1 MLRLR
6 LPRIASKKPATR
18 PFVTGNASGS
28 GTELQALM
36 AKHGHLFFPHLIPRD
51 IVLETRAEAL
61 SLCREAGWIVAES
74 GPLEA
79 RWSGCEPVHSD
90 DPEWPAFYQR
100 WIAASAFNSL
110 PEQLAIIAVAET
122 LLGESVLV
130 HPRKIGRVAFPQN
143 EGQHTPLHQDF
154 FHVRGT
160 ADTYTAWVP
169 LGDCPQELGCLT
181 VADES
186 HKAGFREHG
195 PSAGPGGWSVQAD
208 ADVVWRSQ
216 DFAAGDVLFFHS
228 LTMHQALPN
237 RTRDELRLSV
247 DNRYQRVGDAID
259 PAALRPHI

>member
-1 MLRLR
+1 MLRLS
-6 LPRIASKKPATR
+6 LPRIASKKSAAR
-18 PFVTGNASGS
+18 PFVTANASDADA
-28 GTELQALM
+28 ELQALM
-36 AKHGHLFFPHLIPRD
+36 AEHGHLFFPGLVPKD
-51 IVLETRAEAL
+51 VVLETRAEAL
-61 SLCREAGWIVAES
+61 SLCREAGWIVADS

-79 RWSGCEPVHSD
+79 RWSGCEPVQSD
-90 DPEWPAFYQR
+90 APEWLTFYQR
-100 WIAASAFNSL
+100 WIAAPAFNSL
-110 PEQLAIIAVAET
+110 PEHSAIVAVAEK
-122 LLGESVLV
+122 LLGDRVLV
-130 HPRKIGRVAFPQN
+130 HPRKIGRVTFPQN
-143 EGQHTPLHQDF
+143 EGQQTPLHQDF

-195 PSAGPGGWSVQAD
+195 PSAGTGGWSVEAD
-208 ADVVWRSQ
+208 ADVAWRSQ

-228 LTMHQALPN
+228 LTMHRALPN

-247 DNRYQRVGDAID
+247 DNRYQRSGDEID

>member
-1 MLRLR
+1 MVRLP
-6 LPRIASKKPATR
+6 LPRIASKKPKTR
-18 PFVTGNASGS
+18 PFVTADPSGA
-28 GTELQALM
+28 GPELQALM
-36 AKHGHLFFPHLIPRD
+36 AEHGHLFFPRLLPRD
-51 IVLETRAEAL
+51 SVLETRAEAL
-61 SLCREAGWIVAES
+61 SLCQEAGWIVAEA

-79 RWSGCEPVHSD
+79 RWSGFEPVRIE
-90 DPEWPAFYQR
+90 DPEWTEFYQR

-110 PEQLAIIAVAET
+110 PEHPAIIAAAEN
-122 LLGESVLV
+122 LLGDAVLV

-143 EGQHTPLHQDF
+143 EGQQTPLHQDF

-160 ADTYTAWVP
+160 AETYTAWVP

-186 HKAGFREHG
+186 HRAGFREHG
-195 PSAGPGGWSVQAD
+195 PSTGPGGWSVEAD
-208 ADVVWRSQ
+208 ANVVWRSQ

-259 PAALRPHI
+259 PASLRPHI